1 MSVRGEC
8 NFSSNLHTQRDLK
21 ELNTGISRHTGHNL
35 DMYRLKTEHLD
46 TRALSQRGPGLAR
59 FGIIDDRLS
68 EAPQAHDRE
77 AGTIIHELHDGLDV
91 ARTGVGLS
99 VSLTRNCHDVPVSP
113 QDVLASSEKRE

>member
-1 MSVRGEC
+1 M
-8 NFSSNLHTQRDLK
+8 
-21 ELNTGISRHTGHNL
+21 
-35 DMYRLKTEHLD
+35 D

-91 ARTGVGLS
+91 AAGGGGGQSDVGPDGVGPDGVGPDGVGEGGRRGLRIAVKHLS
-99 VSLTRNCHDVPVSP
+99 GEEGRRVRKW
-113 QDVLASSEKRE
+113 SS

>member
-1 MSVRGEC
+1 M
-8 NFSSNLHTQRDLK
+8 
-21 ELNTGISRHTGHNL
+21 
-35 DMYRLKTEHLD
+35 D

-91 ARTGVGLS
+91 AAGGGVGQSDVGQSDVGPDGVGPDGVGLDG
-99 VSLTRNCHDVPVSP
+99 VGEGDRRGLRIADTHLP
-113 QDVLASSEKRE
+113 REAGAG